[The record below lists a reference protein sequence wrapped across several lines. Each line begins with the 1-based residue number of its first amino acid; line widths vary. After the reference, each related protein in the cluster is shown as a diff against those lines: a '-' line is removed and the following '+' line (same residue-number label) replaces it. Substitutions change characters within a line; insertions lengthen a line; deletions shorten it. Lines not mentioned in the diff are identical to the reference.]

1 LRGAATLADRAPA
14 GVAATGIPARGEA
27 WPELRLAQRLGVA
40 PGDRVAVGEAM
51 LTITRIVLKEPEIA
65 TGLLSSAPR
74 LLINYDDL
82 PATNLLQPGNR
93 ATFRVLVADPAERG
107 ALDGWIKWAQQELK
121 PGQRLENVRDLQP
134 EVRQTLERAEK
145 FLGLAAL
152 VAVILAAVAV
162 ALTASRY
169 LRRHLDTAAMLRCL
183 GASERRTLA
192 LFVVQFAV
200 LGTLAG
206 MVGVLLALAGQQL
219 LVSVLAAI
227 ANTELPWPGPLP
239 ALAAFA
245 TGILLLFGFALPP
258 LIALASVPPL
268 RVLRR
273 DLPRPRP
280 GGSSHM
286 RSAPA

>member
-1 LRGAATLADRAPA
+1 
-14 GVAATGIPARGEA
+14 
-27 WPELRLAQRLGVA
+27 
-40 PGDRVAVGEAM
+40 
-51 LTITRIVLKEPEIA
+51 
-65 TGLLSSAPR
+65 
-74 LLINYDDL
+74 
-82 PATNLLQPGNR
+82 
-93 ATFRVLVADPAERG
+93 
-107 ALDGWIKWAQQELK
+107 
-121 PGQRLENVRDLQP
+121 
-134 EVRQTLERAEK
+134 
-145 FLGLAAL
+145 L

-273 DLPRPRP
+273 DLPARGRRPRRVRS
-280 GGSSHM
+280 GS
-286 RSAPA
+286 A